1 VLEALGVKIDAPI
14 ETMSRSLE
22 TAGIVFMYAPMMH
35 PAMRHVGPIRRELGI
50 PTVMNIV
57 GPLANPAGARRQVVG
72 VADDYRVPILAG
84 ALAELDS
91 THAMVVHGE
100 PGLDEISP
108 LGVTRVVEI
117 RNGSTKEWTLDPHDF
132 NLEKGDASQL
142 AGGGPEDNA
151 RIISETLG
159 GGGTEAGRAAV
170 ILNAA
175 AAIYLSGR
183 VDSYRDGV
191 DVARAALL
199 NRAGLAALER
209 LRAAY
214 NH

>member
-1 VLEALGVKIDAPI
+1 
-14 ETMSRSLE
+14 
-22 TAGIVFMYAPMMH
+22 
-35 PAMRHVGPIRRELGI
+35 MRHVGPIRRELGI

-57 GPLANPAGARRQVVG
+57 GPLANPAGAKRQVVG

-84 ALAELDS
+84 ALAELGS

-117 RNGSTKEWTLDPHDF
+117 RNGSTKEWTLDPQDF
-132 NLEKGDASQL
+132 SLETGDAAQL
-142 AGGGPEDNA
+142 AGGSPEDNA
-151 RIISETLG
+151 RIISETLA
-159 GGGTEAGRAAV
+159 GGGTDAGRAAV

-183 VDSYRDGV
+183 VNSYRDGV
-191 DVARAALL
+191 DAARAALA
-199 NRAGLAALER
+199 NGEGISALEK

-214 NH
+214 GR